1 MQLKPLCHCL
11 VEVYFTIGKKT
22 AIVVLCGLGWCRRTR
37 SCGWARCTVSATAW
51 WRSTSPPC
59 WVSTPPPWTL
69 GTRSTCCTSQ
79 RLSSGLSFCLQK
91 NARDSVGSASIGE
104 ILKCTNH
111 GSRSES
117 TGIWHTRIVI
127 YKNLAW
133 GENFLIRN
141 YSSSGLVQNKSR
153 IRIEFYASLLPAL
166 GLLGVGQWMEGDR
179 PLWICVFVV
188 KKIIDILHLLWFF
201 LDSKNKDCTTNYS
214 SEN

>member
-1 MQLKPLCHCL
+1 MWVRLVPPDKKLRLSAVHRLCHCL
-11 VEVYFTIGKKT
+11 VEVYFTTLLGIHTTTTMNTGDT
-22 AIVVLCGLGWCRRTR
+22 EHLLHLTEAVLRFVLL
-37 SCGWARCTVSATAW
+37 
-51 WRSTSPPC
+51 PK
-59 WVSTPPPWTL
+59 
-69 GTRSTCCTSQ
+69 
-79 RLSSGLSFCLQK
+79 K

-117 TGIWHTRIVI
+117 TGIWHIRIVI

-166 GLLGVGQWMEGDR
+166 GLLGVGQWMEGYR

-188 KKIIDILHLLWFF
+188 KKIIDILHLLRFF